1 MFSPCYRHSTYSQS
15 KSAHPSSDAASHLW
29 NRSSSPIIGVSVPND
44 VYLTY
49 SIFTLTAAMRL
60 TVFPL
65 SLRSETPYLPP
76 SEFAALIIT
85 DKKTRSPSPKPPP
98 PTSGPWAEPDNLLY
112 SEVYTIPE
120 ILSNPTGLPTYA
132 RVSMP
137 PNASAPLVITP
148 ETLRYLGKAVEQ
160 VTSLIRDVVRGHRVA
175 ETRAQLQ
182 LHEMQRQRQRM
193 SIIAER
199 VARLRGEKHERTTKK
214 IEALRTSQKA
224 IMARADALL
233 QSMVQRASPEL
244 SENESKWFEELRRMK
259 AEVMGVGKYDDRAL
273 AARLKLVSSC
283 RTFVLWACLSL
294 SCTAVKGCGSPPPSV
309 EGNERGRATTAAATT
324 CRVAGGH
331 PGIRTPPAI
340 QRGVR
345 CCL

>member
-1 MFSPCYRHSTYSQS
+1 M
-15 KSAHPSSDAASHLW
+15 
-29 NRSSSPIIGVSVPND
+29 PND

-49 SIFTLTAAMRL
+49 SIFTLTSAMRL

-76 SEFAALIIT
+76 PDIAALAIT
-85 DKKTRSPSPKPPP
+85 DKTPEPSPKPPP

-132 RVSMP
+132 RVSLP
-137 PNASAPLVITP
+137 PNASAALVVTP

-193 SIIAER
+193 SIIVER
-199 VARLRGEKHERTTKK
+199 VAKLRGEKQERTVKK
-214 IEALRTSQKA
+214 VEALRTGQKA
-224 IMARADALL
+224 IVARADAVLK
-233 QSMVQRASPEL
+233 SMVQKASPDL
-244 SENESKWFEELRRMK
+244 SENESKWFGELRRMK
-259 AEVMGVGKYDDRAL
+259 AEVMGVGKYDDRSL
-273 AARLKLVSSC
+273 AARLKLVGC
-283 RTFVLWACLSL
+283 IARLLCEPGPHYRMQLSKEVDRL
-294 SCTAVKGCGSPPPSV
+294 LPRMKEMKEV
-309 EGNERGRATTAAATT
+309 ERRRQELQPAESLGATQALELRQRSNEE
-324 CRVAGGH
+324 
-331 PGIRTPPAI
+331 
-340 QRGVR
+340 
-345 CCL
+345 